1 VRNRKLGGA
10 TFRRQHPIS
19 WFIVDFYCHEH
30 KLVVEVDGD
39 IHLLPDV
46 KERDEYRQEQLEAL
60 GLKVI
65 RFSNEEVLGELTIVL
80 NQKETDQ
87 IINQVKLA
95 VADWQNVANSLG
107 ISKTAQTLKARAF
120 QQALP

>member
-1 VRNRKLGGA
+1 M
-10 TFRRQHPIS
+10 
-19 WFIVDFYCHEH
+19 
-30 KLVVEVDGD
+30 VEVDGD

-107 ISKTAQTLKARAF
+107 ISKTAQRLKARAF

>member
-107 ISKTAQTLKARAF
+107 ISKTAQRLKARAF

>member
-39 IHLLPDV
+39 THLLLDV

-107 ISKTAQTLKARAF
+107 ISKTAQRLKARAF